1 MDIEYLDEELDDIE
15 YTEILSFEEMS
26 QINPSFIALDKE
38 EIYNSLYVFFNDKK
52 KSNLLRNLFYE
63 ILENRE
69 SKKGKIEDYSNYI
82 FAAEGELENY
92 GDDGDGGGDGGADG
106 DGDGDGDSG
115 DPKDAV
121 YNFITRYNNKDD
133 LREYTKRKFSVSYDR
148 KSTKIRLKP
157 THNTSIII
165 SDATA
170 ADATDQKDF
179 PKYHQIV
186 KDYPVIKC
194 ASVDKVENIYNI
206 NDTGDDYLPIL
217 GAYYKIPTATVNDYM
232 YAKIASHLLNS
243 VNTNYKATGTGAA
256 GTGAATADICDLIKN
271 TRPDIAMIIKEINSN
286 KEAFYLDYSN
296 INNIFK
302 KYDYSLDFITEKD
315 LELLTDALYSIIKG
329 EKERKSG
336 SQRAFKIR
344 PPVLIAKKLTFYD
357 NIEKTLKVINLSPQ
371 VKSFLEKTKDIILKY
386 KSDIIQSEVIAL
398 KNYNVYDIIQ
408 QINHNAITIE
418 EIIDEL
424 KITIKTINTDNAL
437 ETINDILEAE
447 ANLGDIKEGCEAVRR
462 EFVYS
467 REHIFDYDK
476 DGKKYVISKRE
487 NKAISD
493 GNDIDN
499 YEGLQ
504 DDDDI
509 IDDEN
514 KGIANEGGGGGG
526 DGSGAGGSGGSG
538 GAAANAINNNYDIN
552 RYIANI
558 HFRNEK
564 GFIEILRIIL
574 ELIKKVNDIANVDI
588 DYDALSN
595 HIFKKYSSILT
606 ITRYEIYLKKL
617 KKLKMNID
625 DTKKSAKKYAER
637 QPLYLELCLTY
648 NKNNLD
654 KRHKWYEDIKK
665 AVAEDF
671 IDKTHIDIVKTA
683 NKEFVAAINSIF
695 YEAICFWIVDTQE
708 NILKNNITL
717 NANFLNPRHIDT
729 LNSKGLLY
737 YIIEVI
743 TDHFKIGSGS
753 GDDNEYMINTEA
765 LQKTLSNIIKNAYK
779 DKGEAILNELLTK
792 KNMDAKNRCS
802 VDKHRYTD
810 EEQYYIDKLLMT
822 PNNNSKYEKIHK
834 YIQGCCLRKL
844 EANFND
850 TADFDS
856 EIVKLKEHYSKV
868 NLNNKERDTRYTPP
882 KAKKAAKAKAV
893 VKGKNDIEYDS
904 DDASDADAAADADIY
919 ANEIRDKVK
928 DIKYVIKKPFV
939 YNFKN
944 YGIDEWLEEMRD
956 KSPLLPSILIDNIK
970 NYNIDAVKNSIT
982 DNIKRL
988 KNIKGNISG
997 DFLNCDY
1004 INYKEI
1010 LLNICKILYV
1020 SSGSVS
1026 GSGSNEVLQEKV
1038 MKSIKDIKKMSK
1050 HLYNLNKSY
1059 NDDEA
1064 DIVKIINLAVIANA
1078 LNCPDLLGVEN
1089 IPKKFIADKAD
1100 KLYVYLKDYLEGN
1113 YNKFLSP
1120 EEITVFLNKKR
1131 EEYKITKLKQNEDL
1145 DVEQHEIRRQMKAA
1159 GIKDAYNEVNDGSG
1173 DAARGDEDGDD
1184 GGDGDGGGNAGN
1196 AGGAGVAGDGDTGHI
1211 TDAYK
1216 NEEKDDDYNS
1226 KDNDNYNIYDD
1237 VDDYE

>member
-1 MDIEYLDEELDDIE
+1 MNMDIEYLDEELDDIE

-26 QINPSFIALDKE
+26 RINPSFIALDKE

-92 GDDGDGGGDGGADG
+92 GGSGGGADG
-106 DGDGDGDSG
+106 DGDGGDSG

-121 YNFITRYNNKDD
+121 YNFITRYNNKGD

-165 SDATA
+165 SDGA
-170 ADATDQKDF
+170 ADQKDF

-194 ASVDKVENIYNI
+194 ASIDKVENIYNI
-206 NDTGDDYLPIL
+206 NDTGDDAESGSSGIGAGIALPIL

-243 VNTNYKATGTGAA
+243 VNTNYKPTGAA
-256 GTGAATADICDLIKN
+256 GAADICDLIKN

-336 SQRAFKIR
+336 AQRAFKIR

-408 QINHNAITIE
+408 QINQNAITIE

-514 KGIANEGGGGGG
+514 KGIANGGDGGGGIGDEGGG
-526 DGSGAGGSGGSG
+526 
-538 GAAANAINNNYDIN
+538 AANAINNNYDIN

-671 IDKTHIDIVKTA
+671 IDKAHIDIVKTA

-743 TDHFKIGSGS
+743 TDHFKIGSGAGS
-753 GDDNEYMINTEA
+753 DDNEYMINTEA

-882 KAKKAAKAKAV
+882 KANKAKAKAAKAK
-893 VKGKNDIEYDS
+893 GKKDIEYDS
-904 DDASDADAAADADIY
+904 DADAASDADADIY
-919 ANEIRDKVK
+919 ANEIRDRVK

-944 YGIDEWLEEMRD
+944 YGVDEWLEEMRD

-1020 SSGSVS
+1020 SLGSVS

-1064 DIVKIINLAVIANA
+1064 DIVKIVNLAVIANA

-1159 GIKDAYNEVNDGSG
+1159 GIKDAYNEVKDGSG
-1173 DAARGDEDGDD
+1173 GAARGDDGDD
-1184 GGDGDGGGNAGN
+1184 GGGEGDGGDAGN
-1196 AGGAGVAGDGDTGHI
+1196 AGAAGAAGDGDTGNI

-1237 VDDYE
+1237 VDNDNYE

>member
-1 MDIEYLDEELDDIE
+1 MNMDIEYLDEELDDIE

-92 GDDGDGGGDGGADG
+92 GDDGGADG
-106 DGDGDGDSG
+106 DGGDSG

-157 THNTSIII
+157 THNTSIIT
-165 SDATA
+165 SDG
-170 ADATDQKDF
+170 ADDQKDF

-206 NDTGDDYLPIL
+206 NDTGDDALPIL

-243 VNTNYKATGTGAA
+243 VNTNYKPAGAA
-256 GTGAATADICDLIKN
+256 GAATADICDLIKN

-408 QINHNAITIE
+408 QINQNAITIE

-424 KITIKTINTDNAL
+424 KLTIKTINTDNAL

-514 KGIANEGGGGGG
+514 KGIANEGGD
-526 DGSGAGGSGGSG
+526 DGSSGAGGSG
-538 GAAANAINNNYDIN
+538 AASIANAINNNYDIN

-671 IDKTHIDIVKTA
+671 IDKAHIDIVKTA

-743 TDHFKIGSGS
+743 TDHFKIGSSAGS
-753 GDDNEYMINTEA
+753 DDNEYMINTEA

-779 DKGEAILNELLTK
+779 GKGEAILNELLTK
-792 KNMDAKNRCS
+792 NNMDAKNRCS

-882 KAKKAAKAKAV
+882 KAKKAKAKAAAKAAKAK
-893 VKGKNDIEYDS
+893 KGIEYDS
-904 DDASDADAAADADIY
+904 DADADAADADIY

-944 YGIDEWLEEMRD
+944 YGVDEWLEDMRD

-982 DNIKRL
+982 DNIKIL

-1010 LLNICKILYV
+1010 LLNICKILYI
-1020 SSGSVS
+1020 SSGSVGS

-1064 DIVKIINLAVIANA
+1064 DIVKIVNLAVIANA

-1100 KLYVYLKDYLEGN
+1100 KLYEYLKDYLEGN

-1159 GIKDAYNEVNDGSG
+1159 GIKDAYNEVKDGSG
-1173 DAARGDEDGDD
+1173 DANEAARGDDEGD
-1184 GGDGDGGGNAGN
+1184 GGDGGDAG
-1196 AGGAGVAGDGDTGHI
+1196 AAGVAGDGDTGNI

-1237 VDDYE
+1237 VDNDYE

>member
-1 MDIEYLDEELDDIE
+1 MNMDIEYLDEELDDIE

-26 QINPSFIALDKE
+26 RINPSFIALDKE

-63 ILENRE
+63 ILANSE

-92 GDDGDGGGDGGADG
+92 GDDGDGSGGDDG
-106 DGDGDGDSG
+106 DGDSGDSGDSG

-165 SDATA
+165 SDA
-170 ADATDQKDF
+170 ADAAAEKDF

-206 NDTGDDYLPIL
+206 NDTGDDAESGAGIALPIL

-243 VNTNYKATGTGAA
+243 VNTNYKPVGAA
-256 GTGAATADICDLIKN
+256 EADICDLIKN

-315 LELLTDALYSIIKG
+315 LTILTDALYSIIKD

-336 SQRAFKIR
+336 AQRPFKIR
-344 PPVLIAKKLTFYD
+344 APVLIAKKLTFYD
-357 NIEKTLKVINLSPQ
+357 NIEKVLKVINLSPQ

-408 QINHNAITIE
+408 QINQNAITIE
-418 EIIDEL
+418 EIIEEVKL
-424 KITIKTINTDNAL
+424 TIKTINTDNAL

-462 EFVYS
+462 DFVYS

-514 KGIANEGGGGGG
+514 KGIANGDGGG
-526 DGSGAGGSGGSG
+526 DNGGGDNGGDGGVSG
-538 GAAANAINNNYDIN
+538 GAVNAINNNYDIN

-671 IDKTHIDIVKTA
+671 IDKAHIEIVKTA

-695 YEAICFWIVDTQE
+695 YEAICFWVVDTQE

-743 TDHFKIGSGS
+743 TDHFKLSGGSGGS
-753 GDDNEYMINTEA
+753 DDNEYMINTEA

-856 EIVKLKEHYSKV
+856 EIIKLKEHYSKV

-882 KAKKAAKAKAV
+882 KAKKGKAV
-893 VKGKNDIEYDS
+893 AKGNDDS
-904 DDASDADAAADADIY
+904 DDADIY
-919 ANEIRDKVK
+919 ANEVRDKVK

-944 YGIDEWLEEMRD
+944 YGVDEWLEEMRD

-988 KNIKGNISG
+988 KNIKNNISG
-997 DFLNCDY
+997 DFLNCEH

-1020 SSGSVS
+1020 SGGSGSS
-1026 GSGSNEVLQEKV
+1026 GSGNGNEVLQEKV

-1059 NDDEA
+1059 NDDDA
-1064 DIVKIINLAVIANA
+1064 DIVKIVNLAVIANA
-1078 LNCPDLLGVEN
+1078 LNSPDLLGVEN

-1100 KLYVYLKDYLEGN
+1100 KLYEYLKDYLEGD

-1159 GIKDAYNEVNDGSG
+1159 GIKDAYNEDKE
-1173 DAARGDEDGDD
+1173 DARGDGGDD
-1184 GGDGDGGGNAGN
+1184 DAAGGA
-1196 AGGAGVAGDGDTGHI
+1196 AGGAGGGDGDTGNI

-1237 VDDYE
+1237 NDNDE

>member
-1 MDIEYLDEELDDIE
+1 MNMDIEYLDEELDDIE

-92 GDDGDGGGDGGADG
+92 GDDGGA

-165 SDATA
+165 SDG
-170 ADATDQKDF
+170 ADDQKDF

-206 NDTGDDYLPIL
+206 NDTGDDALPIL

-243 VNTNYKATGTGAA
+243 VNTNYKPAGATGTGA
-256 GTGAATADICDLIKN
+256 ADICDLIKN

-408 QINHNAITIE
+408 QINQNAITIE

-424 KITIKTINTDNAL
+424 KLTIKTINTDNAL

-514 KGIANEGGGGGG
+514 KGIANGGG
-526 DGSGAGGSGGSG
+526 DDGSGSGGSSGAGGSG
-538 GAAANAINNNYDIN
+538 AASIANAINNNYDIN

-671 IDKTHIDIVKTA
+671 IDKAHIDIVKTA

-743 TDHFKIGSGS
+743 TDHFKIGSSAGS
-753 GDDNEYMINTEA
+753 DDNEYMINTEA

-882 KAKKAAKAKAV
+882 KAKKGKAAKAAKAKAV

-904 DDASDADAAADADIY
+904 DDASDADIY

-944 YGIDEWLEEMRD
+944 YGVDEWLEEMRD

-1004 INYKEI
+1004 INYKDI
-1010 LLNICKILYV
+1010 LLNICKILYI

-1026 GSGSNEVLQEKV
+1026 SSGVGSNEVLQEKV

-1064 DIVKIINLAVIANA
+1064 DIVKIVNLTVIANA

-1089 IPKKFIADKAD
+1089 IPKKFIEDKAD

-1159 GIKDAYNEVNDGSG
+1159 GIKDAYNEVKDGSG
-1173 DAARGDEDGDD
+1173 DANEAARGDD
-1184 GGDGDGGGNAGN
+1184 DGDGGDAGN
-1196 AGGAGVAGDGDTGHI
+1196 AGVAVDGDTGNI

-1237 VDDYE
+1237 VDDNNNE

>member
-1 MDIEYLDEELDDIE
+1 MNMDIEYLDEELDDIE

-92 GDDGDGGGDGGADG
+92 GDDGEGSGGI
-106 DGDGDGDSG
+106 DGDGDSG

-165 SDATA
+165 SDG
-170 ADATDQKDF
+170 ADDQKDF

-206 NDTGDDYLPIL
+206 NDTGDDALPIL

-243 VNTNYKATGTGAA
+243 VNTNYKPAGATGTGA
-256 GTGAATADICDLIKN
+256 ADICDLIKN

-408 QINHNAITIE
+408 QINQNAITIE

-424 KITIKTINTDNAL
+424 KLTIKTINTDNAL

-514 KGIANEGGGGGG
+514 KGIANGGG
-526 DGSGAGGSGGSG
+526 DDGSGSGGSSGAGGSG
-538 GAAANAINNNYDIN
+538 AASIANAINNNYDIN

-671 IDKTHIDIVKTA
+671 IDKAHIDIVKTA

-743 TDHFKIGSGS
+743 TDHFKIGSSAGS
-753 GDDNEYMINTEA
+753 DDNEYMINTEA

-882 KAKKAAKAKAV
+882 KAKKGKAAKAAKAKAV

-904 DDASDADAAADADIY
+904 DDASDADIY

-944 YGIDEWLEEMRD
+944 YGVDEWLEEMRD

-1020 SSGSVS
+1020 SNGSVGS

-1064 DIVKIINLAVIANA
+1064 DIVKIVNLTVIANA

-1089 IPKKFIADKAD
+1089 IPKKFIEDKAD

-1159 GIKDAYNEVNDGSG
+1159 GIKDAYNEVKDGSG
-1173 DAARGDEDGDD
+1173 DANEAARGDD
-1184 GGDGDGGGNAGN
+1184 DGDGGDAGN
-1196 AGGAGVAGDGDTGHI
+1196 AGVAVDGDTGNI

-1237 VDDYE
+1237 VDDNNNE

>member
-1 MDIEYLDEELDDIE
+1 MDMDIEYLDEELDDIE

-26 QINPSFIALDKE
+26 RINPSFIALDKE
-38 EIYNSLYVFFNDKK
+38 EIYNNLYVFFNDKK

-63 ILENRE
+63 ILENSE
-69 SKKGKIEDYSNYI
+69 SKKGKIKDYSNYI

-92 GDDGDGGGDGGADG
+92 GDDGDGGDGG
-106 DGDGDGDSG
+106 DGDSESGGSG

-121 YNFITRYNNKDD
+121 YNFITKYNNKSD
-133 LREYTKRKFSVSYDR
+133 LREFTKRKFAVSYDR

-165 SDATA
+165 SDAADAAA
-170 ADATDQKDF
+170 ADAKDF

-206 NDTGDDYLPIL
+206 NDTGDDDIPIL

-243 VNTNYKATGTGAA
+243 VNTNYKQAAA
-256 GTGAATADICDLIKN
+256 GAADICDLIKN
-271 TRPDIAMIIKEINSN
+271 TRPEIAMSIKEIDSN

-302 KYDYSLDFITEKD
+302 KYDYSLDFISEKD
-315 LELLTDALYSIIKG
+315 LEILTDTMYSIIKG

-336 SQRAFKIR
+336 SQRPFKIR
-344 PPVLIAKKLTFYD
+344 APVLIAKKLTFYD
-357 NIEKTLKVINLSPQ
+357 NIEKVLKVINLSPQ

-386 KSDIIQSEVIAL
+386 KSDIIQSEVISL

-408 QINHNAITIE
+408 QINHSDITIE
-418 EIIDEL
+418 EIIEEL
-424 KITIKTINTDNAL
+424 KMTIKTINTDNAL

-447 ANLGDIKEGCEAVRR
+447 ANLGDIKEGCEVVRR

-499 YEGLQ
+499 YEGLD

-514 KGIANEGGGGGG
+514 KGIANASNGDDGGGGGG
-526 DGSGAGGSGGSG
+526 AGGG
-538 GAAANAINNNYDIN
+538 GAAGAGVAVAINNNYDIN

-637 QPLYLELCLTY
+637 QPLYLELCLTF
-648 NKNNLD
+648 NKSNLD

-671 IDKTHIDIVKTA
+671 IDKAHIEIVKTA
-683 NKEFVAAINSIF
+683 NKEFVVAINTIF
-695 YEAICFWIVDTQE
+695 YEAICFWMVDTQE

-743 TDHFKIGSGS
+743 TDHFKLGSGS
-753 GDDNEYMINTEA
+753 GGSGGGDDNEYLINTEA
-765 LQKTLSNIIKNAYK
+765 LQKTLVNIIKNAYK

-792 KNMDAKNRCS
+792 KDIGAKNRCS
-802 VDKHRYTD
+802 ADRHRYTD

-834 YIQGCCLRKL
+834 YIQGCCLRRL
-844 EANFND
+844 EPNFND

-856 EIVKLKEHYSKV
+856 EIIKLKEQYSKV

-882 KAKKAAKAKAV
+882 RTKRGTKAKGKAAAAK
-893 VKGKNDIEYDS
+893 DIEYDS
-904 DDASDADAAADADIY
+904 DASDASDADAADAADIY
-919 ANEIRDKVK
+919 ANEVRDKVK

-944 YGIDEWLEEMRD
+944 YGVDEWLEEMRD
-956 KSPLLPSILIDNIK
+956 RSPLLPSILIDNIK

-988 KNIKGNISG
+988 KNIKSNISG
-997 DFLNCDY
+997 DFLNCAY

-1020 SSGSVS
+1020 SGSS
-1026 GSGSNEVLQEKV
+1026 GSGGSGGSGGTEVLQEKI
-1038 MKSIKDIKKMSK
+1038 MNSIKDIKKMSK
-1050 HLYNLNKSY
+1050 HLYDLNKNY
-1059 NDDEA
+1059 NEEDE
-1064 DIVKIINLAVIANA
+1064 VLVNIINLAVIANA
-1078 LNCPDLLGVEN
+1078 LNSPDLLGVEN
-1089 IPKKFIADKAD
+1089 IPKKFLADKAD
-1100 KLYVYLKDYLEGN
+1100 KLYDYLKTYLEGD

-1159 GIKDAYNEVNDGSG
+1159 GIKDAYNEVKDNASG
-1173 DAARGDEDGDD
+1173 DASGGDDDAAGDVGGDNGGDARD
-1184 GGDGDGGGNAGN
+1184 GGDGDTGN
-1196 AGGAGVAGDGDTGHI
+1196 I

-1237 VDDYE
+1237 NDNDE